1 MKKFIIILLFIFV
14 PLTASARLADPSRF
28 PKNEP
33 LRPPAENISPN
44 YSGNVN
50 FSGEPAAETG
60 EAPAQNSDVPAPA
73 GESDNANTQ
82 TNTPEV
88 GSEETPGL
96 GALWIVLLAVLAVI
110 LAYGFWRNRGTKK

>member
-1 MKKFIIILLFIFV
+1 MKKFIIIFIFV

-44 YSGNVN
+44 YSGNIN

-60 EAPAQNSDVPAPA
+60 ETAEQNADEPTPS
-73 GESDNANTQ
+73 GGSDNANTQ
-82 TNTPEV
+82 ANIPEP
-88 GSEETPGL
+88 GLQETRGL
-96 GALWIVLLAVLAVI
+96 GAAWIVLLAALAVI
-110 LAYGFWRNRGTKK
+110 LAYGFWRNRGIKK